1 MLRGMDAPAAQ
12 IGMDAPAAQIVIF
25 LRGRL
30 DWNSPV

>member
-1 MLRGMDAPAAQ
+1 MDASAAQ